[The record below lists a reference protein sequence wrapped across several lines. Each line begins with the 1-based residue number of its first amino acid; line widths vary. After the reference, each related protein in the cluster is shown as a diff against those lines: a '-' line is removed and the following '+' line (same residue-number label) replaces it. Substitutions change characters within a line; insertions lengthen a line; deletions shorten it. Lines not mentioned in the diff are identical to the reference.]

1 MSQSES
7 ESSPQPKIYG
17 RGEHCVS
24 RKHISNAALKVLY
37 RLKDG
42 GFQAFLVGG
51 AVRDLLL
58 GGRPKD
64 FDIATDASPDEIHGL
79 FRNSRVIGRRFRL
92 VHVRYGREII
102 EVATFRAATDPEDD
116 DTDTQ
121 TDGEGRLLRD
131 NAYGS
136 IDEDVW
142 RRDFTANALYY
153 NIADFTV
160 WDYVGGFADVHD
172 RRLELIGDPA
182 RRLREDPVRVLRAV
196 RFAAKLDFAMEPSL
210 SAAIA
215 GHKTLLSNVPPARLF
230 DEFLKM
236 FQAGFA
242 RPSFD
247 ILREHDVFRE
257 LFPDSWRGLEA
268 DDGDNFEALIRLAL
282 DNTDRRVAED
292 RPVTP
297 MFLLAVFLWW
307 PIKARARA
315 MMEDDGMTRT
325 QALGHATYECLS
337 RQQSIISIPRRF
349 SAPLREMITM
359 QPRFER
365 MRGGRAIGFLEHRRF
380 RAAYDFMLLR
390 AEIGEV
396 EADTAKFWTDVQ
408 EMDAAAR
415 AEAFGLDR
423 PPKQSSG
430 GKQGEGDAPAKRPRR
445 RRRRRGGK
453 SGAGDG
459 G

>member
-1 MSQSES
+1 M
-7 ESSPQPKIYG
+7 
-17 RGEHCVS
+17 
-24 RKHISNAALKVLY
+24 KVLY
-37 RLKDG
+37 RLKDA
-42 GFQAFLVGG
+42 GFQGFLVGG

-64 FDIATDASPDEIHGL
+64 FDIATDADPDEIHDL

-92 VHVRYGREII
+92 VHVRFGREII
-102 EVATFRAATDPEDD
+102 EVATFRAATDPEDA

-121 TDGEGRLLRD
+121 ADDKGRLLRD
-131 NAYGS
+131 NAYGD
-136 IDEDVW
+136 IHDDVW

-160 WDYVGGFADVHD
+160 WDYVGGVADVHD

-182 RRLREDPVRVLRAV
+182 RRLREDPVRVLRAI
-196 RFAAKLDFAMEPSL
+196 RFAAKLDFSMDPSL
-210 SAAIA
+210 SEAIA
-215 GHKTLLSNVPPARLF
+215 GHKSLLSNVPAARLF
-230 DEFLKM
+230 DEFLKL

-242 RPSFD
+242 RASFD
-247 ILREHDVFRE
+247 NLRKHNVFRE
-257 LFPDSWRGLEA
+257 LFPDSLQGLEA
-268 DDGDNFEALIRLAL
+268 DDGESFEKLIQLAL
-282 DNTDRRVAED
+282 DNTDKRVAED

-297 MFLLAVFLWW
+297 MFLLAVLLWW

-315 MMEDDGMTRT
+315 LMDDDGMTRT

-337 RQQSIISIPRRF
+337 RQQTIISIPRRF

-396 EADTAKFWTDVQ
+396 ESETASFWTDVQ
-408 EMDAAAR
+408 EMEPAER
-415 AEAFGLDR
+415 AQAFGLDR
-423 PPKQSSG
+423 PPKSSG
-430 GKQGEGDAPAKRPRR
+430 DEAPKKRPRKRR
-445 RRRRRGGK
+445 RRRSK
-453 SGAGDG
+453 SGGGDAG
-459 G
+459 